1 MRPSFSDSRCSFP
14 LFSMTRPLSGG
25 LVIVDFV
32 EDAAAPGGER
42 PMVHA
47 RRTAGVGR
55 CEALLAAAALSVV
68 ADDQVAVHY
77 VDLFPV
83 IVDEGLGGI
92 GAGLDLEQ
100 PRTAALFMNLVEV
113 AGQDLLV
120 KAGRIARWAFPAGVE
135 IDLDEF
141 EMLLGLHQAPSSLP
155 STQGA
160 RNTSSC
166 AIAWCT
172 TLPS

>member
-1 MRPSFSDSRCSFP
+1 
-14 LFSMTRPLSGG
+14 MTRPLSGG

-47 RRTAGVGR
+47 RRTASVGR

-83 IVDEGLGGI
+83 IVHERLGGI
-92 GAGLDLEQ
+92 GAGLDLQEA
-100 PRTAALFMNLVEV
+100 RAAAALGGLVEIRC
-113 AGQDLLV
+113 QDLLV
-120 KAGRIARWAFPAGVE
+120 E
-135 IDLDEF
+135 
-141 EMLLGLHQAPSSLP
+141 
-155 STQGA
+155 
-160 RNTSSC
+160 
-166 AIAWCT
+166 
-172 TLPS
+172 